1 MKINKDK
8 FNELWNEVFTRLQC
22 IPEGMAFAEKYYLS
36 GCLDIMRK
44 IKNEM
49 EEKENDN

>member
-8 FNELWNEVFTRLQC
+8 FNELWNEVFTRHQMF
-22 IPEGMAFAEKYYLS
+22 PGEAEKYYLS
-36 GCLDIMRK
+36 GCLDTMRK

-49 EEKENDN
+49 EEKESD